1 MWKFLRVD
9 ITDINP
15 SLPRETFSETELEN
29 LANLIIEM
37 GGLIRPAILKK
48 ADNKKVDERYNIIS
62 GDLEYYASV
71 IANQKVP
78 DIEMINAFV
87 VDKEAESIALQQMK
101 LLSSSP
107 GLITTPEK
115 TDNPLELRMSNLEK
129 RLETH
134 LQAIREEYQKEIKR
148 LEEKIIISPPSP
160 PSHPSPPSPP
170 SHPSPPSP
178 PSKSILELLNSCDTN
193 QLKKV
198 GIPPASVNDFLK
210 KRSEKPFDSLEDIL
224 NRPVSGVKEKRLIKL
239 VDYLLTSN

>member
-1 MWKFLRVD
+1 MSKFLRVD

-15 SLPRETFSETELEN
+15 SVPRETFSETELEN

-37 GGLIRPAILKK
+37 GGLIRPVILKK

-87 VDKEAESIALQQMK
+87 VDKEAENIALQQIQ
-101 LLSSSP
+101 LLSPSP

-115 TDNPLELRMSNLEK
+115 TDNPLELRMNNLEK

-148 LEEKIIISPPSP
+148 LEEKIIISPP
-160 PSHPSPPSPP
+160 
-170 SHPSPPSP
+170 PSP
-178 PSKSILELLNSCDTN
+178 PSKSILELLNTCDAN
-193 QLKKV
+193 QLKKG

-210 KRSEKPFDSLEDIL
+210 KRSEKPFNSLEDVL
-224 NRPVSGVKEKRLIKL
+224 NRQVSGVKEKRLIKL
-239 VDYLLTSN
+239 VDYLLTYN

>member
-15 SLPRETFSETELEN
+15 SVPRETFSETELEN

-87 VDKEAESIALQQMK
+87 VDKEAENIALQQIQ
-101 LLSSSP
+101 LLSPSP

-115 TDNPLELRMSNLEK
+115 IDNPLELRMSNLEK
-129 RLETH
+129 RLETQ

-148 LEEKIIISPPSP
+148 LEEKIIILPPPPPS
-160 PSHPSPPSPP
+160 
-170 SHPSPPSP
+170 
-178 PSKSILELLNSCDTN
+178 SKSILELLNTCDAN
-193 QLKKV
+193 QLKKA

-210 KRSEKPFDSLEDIL
+210 KRSEKPFDSLEDVL

-239 VDYLLTSN
+239 VDYLLTYN

>member
-15 SLPRETFSETELEN
+15 SVPRETFSETELEN

-48 ADNKKVDERYNIIS
+48 ADNKKVDERYNLIS

-87 VDKEAESIALQQMK
+87 VDKEAENIALQQIQ
-101 LLSSSP
+101 LLSPSP
-107 GLITTPEK
+107 GLITTSEK
-115 TDNPLELRMSNLEK
+115 IDNPLELRMSNLEK
-129 RLETH
+129 RLETQ

-148 LEEKIIISPPSP
+148 LEEKIIILPPP
-160 PSHPSPPSPP
+160 PPA
-170 SHPSPPSP
+170 
-178 PSKSILELLNSCDTN
+178 SKSILELLNTCDAN
-193 QLKKV
+193 QLKKA

-210 KRSEKPFDSLEDIL
+210 KRSEKPFDSLEDVL

>member
-15 SLPRETFSETELEN
+15 SVPRETFSETELDS

-87 VDKEAESIALQQMK
+87 VDKEAENIALQQIQ
-101 LLSSSP
+101 LLSPSP
-107 GLITTPEK
+107 GLITTHEK
-115 TDNPLELRMSNLEK
+115 IDNPLELRMSNLEK
-129 RLETH
+129 RLETQ

-148 LEEKIIISPPSP
+148 LEEKIISPSP
-160 PSHPSPPSPP
+160 
-170 SHPSPPSP
+170 P
-178 PSKSILELLNSCDTN
+178 PSKSILELLNSCDAN
-193 QLKKV
+193 QLKKG

-210 KRSEKPFDSLEDIL
+210 KRSEKPFDSLEDVL

>member
-15 SLPRETFSETELEN
+15 SVPRETFSQTELEN

-71 IANQKVP
+71 IANQKAP

-87 VDKEAESIALQQMK
+87 VDKEAENIALQQMQ
-101 LLSSSP
+101 LLSP
-107 GLITTPEK
+107 DKKII
-115 TDNPLELRMSNLEK
+115 DNPLELRMSNLEK
-129 RLETH
+129 LLETQ

-148 LEEKIIISPPSP
+148 LEEKIISPPP
-160 PSHPSPPSPP
+160 
-170 SHPSPPSP
+170 P
-178 PSKSILELLNSCDTN
+178 PSKSILELLNSCDAN
-193 QLKKV
+193 QLKKA
-198 GIPPASVNDFLK
+198 GI
-210 KRSEKPFDSLEDIL
+210 
-224 NRPVSGVKEKRLIKL
+224 NRTV
-239 VDYLLTSN
+239 T

>member
-1 MWKFLRVD
+1 MCKFLRVD

-15 SLPRETFSETELEN
+15 SVPRETFSETELEN

-87 VDKEAESIALQQMK
+87 VDKEAENIALQQIQ
-101 LLSSSP
+101 LLSPSP
-107 GLITTPEK
+107 GLITTHEK

-129 RLETH
+129 RLETQ

-148 LEEKIIISPPSP
+148 LEEKIIISPPP
-160 PSHPSPPSPP
+160 PA
-170 SHPSPPSP
+170 SP
-178 PSKSILELLNSCDTN
+178 PSKSILELLNSCDAN
-193 QLKKV
+193 QLKKA
-198 GIPPASVNDFLK
+198 GINKTVTGNFLK
-210 KRSEKPFDSLEDIL
+210 EKPFISLNDITD
-224 NRPVSGVKEKRLIKL
+224 RVDKMGEKTLIKL
-239 VDYLLTSN
+239 MDYLLTSN

>member
-1 MWKFLRVD
+1 MCKFLRVD

-87 VDKEAESIALQQMK
+87 VDKEAENIALQQIQ
-101 LLSSSP
+101 LLSPSP
-107 GLITTPEK
+107 GLITRPQK
-115 TDNPLELRMSNLEK
+115 IDNPLELRMSNLEK
-129 RLETH
+129 RLETQ

-148 LEEKIIISPPSP
+148 LEEKIIIYPPP
-160 PSHPSPPSPP
+160 
-170 SHPSPPSP
+170 P
-178 PSKSILELLNSCDTN
+178 PSKSILELLNTCDAN
-193 QLKKV
+193 QLKKG

-210 KRSEKPFDSLEDIL
+210 KRSEKPFDSLEDVL

-239 VDYLLTSN
+239 IDYLLTSN

>member
-37 GGLIRPAILKK
+37 GGIIRPAILKK
-48 ADNKKVDERYNIIS
+48 ADNKKVDERYDIIS

-107 GLITTPEK
+107 GLITRPEK
-115 TDNPLELRMSNLEK
+115 IDNPLELRMSNLEK
-129 RLETH
+129 RLETQ

-148 LEEKIIISPPSP
+148 LEEKIIISPPSH
-160 PSHPSPPSPP
+160 PSH
-170 SHPSPPSP
+170 
-178 PSKSILELLNSCDTN
+178 PSKSILELLNTCDAN
-193 QLKKV
+193 QLNKAR
-198 GIPPASVNDFLK
+198 IPPASVNDFLK

>member
-15 SLPRETFSETELEN
+15 SVARETFSETELEN

-37 GGLIRPAILKK
+37 GGIIRPAILKK

-87 VDKEAESIALQQMK
+87 VDKEAENIALMQ
-101 LLSSSP
+101 LLSRDK
-107 GLITTPEK
+107 IIY
-115 TDNPLELRMSNLEK
+115 NPLELRMSNLEK
-129 RLETH
+129 RLETQ

-148 LEEKIIISPPSP
+148 LEEKIPPPPPS
-160 PSHPSPPSPP
+160 
-170 SHPSPPSP
+170 
-178 PSKSILELLNSCDTN
+178 SKSILELLNTCDAN
-193 QLKKV
+193 QLKKG
-198 GIPPASVNDFLK
+198 GILPASVNDFLK

-239 VDYLLTSN
+239 VDYLLTYN

>member
-37 GGLIRPAILKK
+37 GGIIRPAILKK

-87 VDKEAESIALQQMK
+87 VDKEAENIALQQIQ
-101 LLSSSP
+101 LLSPSP
-107 GLITTPEK
+107 GLITKPEK
-115 TDNPLELRMSNLEK
+115 IDNPLELRMSNLEK
-129 RLETH
+129 RLETQ

-160 PSHPSPPSPP
+160 PS
-170 SHPSPPSP
+170 P
-178 PSKSILELLNSCDTN
+178 PSKSILELLNSCDAN

-210 KRSEKPFDSLEDIL
+210 KRSEKPFDSLEDVL

-239 VDYLLTSN
+239 IDYLLTSN

>member
-37 GGLIRPAILKK
+37 GGIIRPTILKK
-48 ADNKKVDERYNIIS
+48 ADNKKVDERYDIIS

-87 VDKEAESIALQQMK
+87 VDKEAENIALQQMQ
-101 LLSSSP
+101 LLSP
-107 GLITTPEK
+107 DKII
-115 TDNPLELRMSNLEK
+115 DNPLELRMSNLEK
-129 RLETH
+129 RLETQ

-148 LEEKIIISPPSP
+148 LEEKIIISP
-160 PSHPSPPSPP
+160 HP
-170 SHPSPPSP
+170 
-178 PSKSILELLNSCDTN
+178 KSILELLNTCDAN
-193 QLKKV
+193 QLKKG

-210 KRSEKPFDSLEDIL
+210 KRSENPFDSLEDIL

-239 VDYLLTSN
+239 VDYLLTYN

>member
-15 SLPRETFSETELEN
+15 SVARETFSETELEN
-29 LANLIIEM
+29 LASLIIEM
-37 GGLIRPAILKK
+37 GGIIRPAILKK

-71 IANQKVP
+71 IANKKVP

-101 LLSSSP
+101 LLSPSP
-107 GLITTPEK
+107 ALITTHEK
-115 TDNPLELRMSNLEK
+115 IDNPLELRMSNLEK
-129 RLETH
+129 RLETQ

-148 LEEKIIISPPSP
+148 LEEKIIISPPS
-160 PSHPSPPSPP
+160 H
-170 SHPSPPSP
+170 PSP
-178 PSKSILELLNSCDTN
+178 PSKSILELLNTCDAN
-193 QLKKV
+193 QLNKAR
-198 GIPPASVNDFLK
+198 IPPASVNDFLK

-239 VDYLLTSN
+239 VDYLLTYN

>member
-37 GGLIRPAILKK
+37 GGIIRPAILKK

-71 IANQKVP
+71 IANQKAP

-87 VDKEAESIALQQMK
+87 VDKEAENIALQQMK

-115 TDNPLELRMSNLEK
+115 TNNPLELRMSNLEK
-129 RLETH
+129 RLETQ

-148 LEEKIIISPPSP
+148 LEEKIIISPPS
-160 PSHPSPPSPP
+160 H
-170 SHPSPPSP
+170 PSP
-178 PSKSILELLNSCDTN
+178 PSKSILELLNTCDAN
-193 QLKKV
+193 QLNKAR
-198 GIPPASVNDFLK
+198 IPPASVNDFLK

>member
-1 MWKFLRVD
+1 MGKFLRVD

-15 SLPRETFSETELEN
+15 SVPRETFSQTELEN

-48 ADNKKVDERYNIIS
+48 ADNKKVDERYDIIS

-87 VDKEAESIALQQMK
+87 VDKEAENIALQQIQ
-101 LLSSSP
+101 LLSPSP

-115 TDNPLELRMSNLEK
+115 IDNPLELRMSNLEK
-129 RLETH
+129 RLETQ

-148 LEEKIIISPPSP
+148 LEEKIIILPPP
-160 PSHPSPPSPP
+160 
-170 SHPSPPSP
+170 P
-178 PSKSILELLNSCDTN
+178 PSKSILELLNSCDAN
-193 QLKKV
+193 QLKKA
-198 GIPPASVNDFLK
+198 GINRTVTANFLK
-210 KRSEKPFDSLEDIL
+210 EKPFVSLNDITE
-224 NRPVSGVKEKRLIKL
+224 RVDKMGAATMIKL
-239 VDYLLTSN
+239 MDYLLTYN

>member
-15 SLPRETFSETELEN
+15 SVPRETFSEAELEN
-29 LANLIIEM
+29 LANLIIKM

-48 ADNKKVDERYNIIS
+48 ADNKKVDERYDIIS

-101 LLSSSP
+101 LLSPSP
-107 GLITTPEK
+107 ALITTHEK
-115 TDNPLELRMSNLEK
+115 IDNPLELRMSNLEK
-129 RLETH
+129 RLETQ

-160 PSHPSPPSPP
+160 PS
-170 SHPSPPSP
+170 
-178 PSKSILELLNSCDTN
+178 KSILELLNTCDAN
-193 QLKKV
+193 QLRKA

-210 KRSEKPFDSLEDIL
+210 KRSEKPFDSVEDIQ
-224 NRPVSGVKEKRLIKL
+224 RGVTGIGQVRLAKL
-239 VDYLLTSN
+239 IDYLLTYN

>member
-15 SLPRETFSETELEN
+15 SVPRETFSEAELEN

-71 IANQKVP
+71 IANKKVP

-87 VDKEAESIALQQMK
+87 VDKEAENIALMQ
-101 LLSSSP
+101 LLSRDK
-107 GLITTPEK
+107 II
-115 TDNPLELRMSNLEK
+115 DNPLELRMSNLEK
-129 RLETH
+129 RLETQ

-160 PSHPSPPSPP
+160 PSPPSY
-170 SHPSPPSP
+170 PSP
-178 PSKSILELLNSCDTN
+178 PSKSILELLNTCDAN
-193 QLKKV
+193 QLRKA

-210 KRSEKPFDSLEDIL
+210 KRSEKPFDSVEDIQ
-224 NRPVSGVKEKRLIKL
+224 RGVTGIGQVRLAKL
-239 VDYLLTSN
+239 IDYLLTYN

>member
-87 VDKEAESIALQQMK
+87 VDKEAENIALQQMQ
-101 LLSSSP
+101 LLSPSP

-115 TDNPLELRMSNLEK
+115 IDNPLELRMSNLEK
-129 RLETH
+129 RLETQ

-148 LEEKIIISPPSP
+148 LEEKIIILPPP
-160 PSHPSPPSPP
+160 
-170 SHPSPPSP
+170 P
-178 PSKSILELLNSCDTN
+178 PSKSILELLNSCDAN
-193 QLKKV
+193 QLKKA
-198 GIPPASVNDFLK
+198 GINRTVTANFLK
-210 KRSEKPFDSLEDIL
+210 EKPFVSLNDITE
-224 NRPVSGVKEKRLIKL
+224 RVDKMGAATMIKL
-239 VDYLLTSN
+239 MDYLLTYN

>member
-15 SLPRETFSETELEN
+15 SVARETFSETELEN
-29 LANLIIEM
+29 LADLIIEM
-37 GGLIRPAILKK
+37 GGIIRPAILKK

-87 VDKEAESIALQQMK
+87 VDKEAENIALQQMQ
-101 LLSSSP
+101 LLSSDK
-107 GLITTPEK
+107 II
-115 TDNPLELRMSNLEK
+115 DNPLELRMSNLEK
-129 RLETH
+129 RLETQ

-148 LEEKIIISPPSP
+148 LEEKIPPPPPS
-160 PSHPSPPSPP
+160 
-170 SHPSPPSP
+170 
-178 PSKSILELLNSCDTN
+178 SKSILELLNTCDAN
-193 QLKKV
+193 QLKKG
-198 GIPPASVNDFLK
+198 GILPASVNDFLK

>member
-37 GGLIRPAILKK
+37 GGIIRPAILKK

-87 VDKEAESIALQQMK
+87 VDKEAESIALQQIQ
-101 LLSSSP
+101 LLSPSP
-107 GLITTPEK
+107 GLITKPEK
-115 TDNPLELRMSNLEK
+115 IDNPLELRMSNLEK
-129 RLETH
+129 RLETQ

-160 PSHPSPPSPP
+160 PS
-170 SHPSPPSP
+170 P
-178 PSKSILELLNSCDTN
+178 PSKSILELLNSCDAN

-210 KRSEKPFDSLEDIL
+210 KRSEKPFDSLEDIQ
-224 NRPVSGVKEKRLIKL
+224 RGVTGIGQVRLAKL
-239 VDYLLTSN
+239 IDYLLTHN

>member
-15 SLPRETFSETELEN
+15 SVPRETFSETELEN

-87 VDKEAESIALQQMK
+87 VDKEAENIALEQIQ
-101 LLSSSP
+101 LLSPSP

-115 TDNPLELRMSNLEK
+115 TDNPLELRVSNLEK
-129 RLETH
+129 RLETQ

-148 LEEKIIISPPSP
+148 LEEKIIILPPP
-160 PSHPSPPSPP
+160 PPA
-170 SHPSPPSP
+170 
-178 PSKSILELLNSCDTN
+178 SKSILELLNTCDAN
-193 QLKKV
+193 QLKKA

-210 KRSEKPFDSLEDIL
+210 KRSEKPFDSLEDVL

-239 VDYLLTSN
+239 VDYLLTYN

>member
-29 LANLIIEM
+29 LANLIIKM

-48 ADNKKVDERYNIIS
+48 ADNKKVDERYDIIS

-101 LLSSSP
+101 LLSPSP

-115 TDNPLELRMSNLEK
+115 TNNPLELRMSNLEK
-129 RLETH
+129 RLETQ

-148 LEEKIIISPPSP
+148 LEEKIIISPPS
-160 PSHPSPPSPP
+160 H
-170 SHPSPPSP
+170 PSP
-178 PSKSILELLNSCDTN
+178 PSKSILELLNTCDAN
-193 QLKKV
+193 QLNKAR
-198 GIPPASVNDFLK
+198 IPPASVNDFLK

>member
-15 SLPRETFSETELEN
+15 SVPRETFSETELEN

-87 VDKEAESIALQQMK
+87 VDKEAENIALQQMK

-115 TDNPLELRMSNLEK
+115 TNNPLELRMSNLEK
-129 RLETH
+129 LLETQ

-148 LEEKIIISPPSP
+148 LEEKIIPPPPPSY
-160 PSHPSPPSPP
+160 
-170 SHPSPPSP
+170 
-178 PSKSILELLNSCDTN
+178 KSILELLNTCDAN
-193 QLKKV
+193 QLKKG
-198 GIPPASVNDFLK
+198 GILPASVNDFLK

-239 VDYLLTSN
+239 VDYLLTYN

>member
-29 LANLIIEM
+29 LANLIIKM

-48 ADNKKVDERYNIIS
+48 ADNKKVDERYDIIS

-101 LLSSSP
+101 LLSPSP
-107 GLITTPEK
+107 ALITRPEK
-115 TDNPLELRMSNLEK
+115 IDNPLELRMSNLEK
-129 RLETH
+129 RLETQ

-160 PSHPSPPSPP
+160 PS
-170 SHPSPPSP
+170 P
-178 PSKSILELLNSCDTN
+178 PSKSILELLNSCDAN
-193 QLKKV
+193 QLNKAR
-198 GIPPASVNDFLK
+198 IPPASVNDFLK

>member
-1 MWKFLRVD
+1 MCKFLRVD

-15 SLPRETFSETELEN
+15 SVPRETFSETELEN

-87 VDKEAESIALQQMK
+87 VDKEAENIALQQIQ
-101 LLSSSP
+101 LLSPSP

-115 TDNPLELRMSNLEK
+115 TDNPLELRVSNLEK
-129 RLETH
+129 RLETQ

-148 LEEKIIISPPSP
+148 LEEKIIILPPP
-160 PSHPSPPSPP
+160 PPA
-170 SHPSPPSP
+170 
-178 PSKSILELLNSCDTN
+178 SKSILELLNTCDAN
-193 QLKKV
+193 QLKKA

-210 KRSEKPFDSLEDIL
+210 KRSEKPFDSLEDVL

>member
-15 SLPRETFSETELEN
+15 SVARETFSETELEN

-37 GGLIRPAILKK
+37 GGIIRPAILKK

-87 VDKEAESIALQQMK
+87 VDKEAENIALMQ
-101 LLSSSP
+101 LLSRDK
-107 GLITTPEK
+107 II
-115 TDNPLELRMSNLEK
+115 DNPLELRMSNLEK
-129 RLETH
+129 RLETQ

-148 LEEKIIISPPSP
+148 LEEKIIPPPPPSY
-160 PSHPSPPSPP
+160 
-170 SHPSPPSP
+170 
-178 PSKSILELLNSCDTN
+178 KSILELLNTCDAN
-193 QLKKV
+193 QLKKG
-198 GIPPASVNDFLK
+198 GILPASVNDFLK

-239 VDYLLTSN
+239 VDYLLTYN

>member
-15 SLPRETFSETELEN
+15 SLPRETFSQTELEN

-87 VDKEAESIALQQMK
+87 VDKEAENIALQQMQ
-101 LLSSSP
+101 LLSP
-107 GLITTPEK
+107 DKKII
-115 TDNPLELRMSNLEK
+115 DNPLELRMSNLEK
-129 RLETH
+129 RLETQ

-148 LEEKIIISPPSP
+148 LEEKIIIPPP
-160 PSHPSPPSPP
+160 
-170 SHPSPPSP
+170 P
-178 PSKSILELLNSCDTN
+178 PSKSILELLNSCDAN
-193 QLKKV
+193 QLKKA

-239 VDYLLTSN
+239 VDYLLTYN

>member
-48 ADNKKVDERYNIIS
+48 ADNKKVDERYDIIS

-107 GLITTPEK
+107 GLITRPEK
-115 TDNPLELRMSNLEK
+115 IDNPLELRMSNLEK
-129 RLETH
+129 RLETQ

-160 PSHPSPPSPP
+160 PS
-170 SHPSPPSP
+170 
-178 PSKSILELLNSCDTN
+178 KSILELLNTCDAN
-193 QLKKV
+193 QLNKAR
-198 GIPPASVNDFLK
+198 IPPASVNDFLK

>member
-15 SLPRETFSETELEN
+15 SVARETFSETELEN

-37 GGLIRPAILKK
+37 GGIIRPAILKK

-71 IANQKVP
+71 IANKKVP

-87 VDKEAESIALQQMK
+87 VDKEAENIALMQ
-101 LLSSSP
+101 LLYRDK
-107 GLITTPEK
+107 II
-115 TDNPLELRMSNLEK
+115 DNPLELRMSNLEK
-129 RLETH
+129 RLETQ

-148 LEEKIIISPPSP
+148 LEEKIPPPPPS
-160 PSHPSPPSPP
+160 
-170 SHPSPPSP
+170 
-178 PSKSILELLNSCDTN
+178 SKSILELLNTCDAN
-193 QLKKV
+193 QLKKG
-198 GIPPASVNDFLK
+198 GILPASVNDFLK

-239 VDYLLTSN
+239 VDYLLTYN

>member
-37 GGLIRPAILKK
+37 GGIIRPAILKK

-87 VDKEAESIALQQMK
+87 VDKEAESIALQQIQ

-107 GLITTPEK
+107 RLITRPEK
-115 TDNPLELRMSNLEK
+115 IDNPLELRMSNLAK
-129 RLETH
+129 RLETQ

-160 PSHPSPPSPP
+160 PS
-170 SHPSPPSP
+170 P
-178 PSKSILELLNSCDTN
+178 PSKSILELLNSCDAN
-193 QLKKV
+193 QLKKA

-210 KRSEKPFDSLEDIL
+210 KRSEKPFDSLEDVL

-239 VDYLLTSN
+239 IDYLLTSN